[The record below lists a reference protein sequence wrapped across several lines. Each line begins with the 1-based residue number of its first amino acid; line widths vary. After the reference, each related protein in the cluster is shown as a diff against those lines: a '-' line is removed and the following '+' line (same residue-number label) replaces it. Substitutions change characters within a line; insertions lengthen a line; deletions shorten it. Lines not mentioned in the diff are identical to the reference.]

1 MFINCA
7 SKRVRASFYGIPLA
21 VRYHLRSPFPSEV
34 ALCYHQNISIFV
46 KIPIS
51 SALMQISWKRN
62 FYTLWIAEVI
72 AIIGFHSIQPFLP
85 YYIQEFEVGGLDQT
99 LIWAGHMGTAAGLA
113 MAISSPFWG
122 ALADRLGRKP
132 MVVRSM
138 IGGGLTVIAMAY
150 VTSVE
155 QLLAARLL
163 QGALAGTVTACLTL
177 VSTTT
182 PSPHLSFALGMMQ
195 GAFML
200 GASVGPLI
208 GGPFIDRF
216 GYHPCLIVAGV
227 LAALAGVAVQAWVRE
242 DFQPQAQPQER
253 TSVWRDARRLLA
265 IQPFFIMLVSLTL
278 IQFIFGFIMPVVP
291 LFLQELARTQDVLS
305 LAGVIFSI
313 GGLVGALSAALSSRW
328 SEHWGAKRTLVG
340 GLGATAL
347 FYLAQGLTTSVPM
360 LAALMVLS
368 GLATGAIRPVANT
381 LIARVVPESDRGKA
395 YGVMSSANSLGWSLG
410 PTIGGYVAAHWG
422 FRTAFFLTAFLFL
435 LVSGWIW
442 RVMKNHP
449 STEQEQQPAPAGARS
464 ARR

>member
-1 MFINCA
+1 
-7 SKRVRASFYGIPLA
+7 
-21 VRYHLRSPFPSEV
+21 
-34 ALCYHQNISIFV
+34 
-46 KIPIS
+46 
-51 SALMQISWKRN
+51 MQISWKRN
-62 FYTLWIAEVI
+62 FYTLWVAELM
-72 AIIGFHSIQPFLP
+72 AIIGFHAIQPFLP
-85 YYIQEFEVGGLDQT
+85 YYIQEFEVKDLGET

-155 QLLAARLL
+155 QLLVVRIL
-163 QGALAGTVTACLTL
+163 QGTLAGTVTACMTL

-182 PSPHLSFALGMMQ
+182 PSPHLSFALGLMQ

-216 GYHPCLIVAGV
+216 GYHPCLIVAGLLVV
-227 LAALAGVAVQAWVRE
+227 LAGIAVQLWVKE
-242 DFQPQAQPQER
+242 DFQRQPKIGAPS
-253 TSVWRDARRLLA
+253 SVWKDAWRLLE

-291 LFLQELARTQDVLS
+291 LFIQELAHTDDVLS
-305 LAGVIFSI
+305 LAGLIFSV
-313 GGLVGALSAALSSRW
+313 GGLVGALSSVLSSRW
-328 SEHWGAKRTLVG
+328 CEHWGAKQTLVW
-340 GLGATAL
+340 GLLASAV
-347 FYLAQGLTTSVPM
+347 FYLAQGLSTSVAM
-360 LAALMVLS
+360 LAVLMVCS

-395 YGVMSSANSLGWSLG
+395 YGVMSSASSLGWSLG
-410 PTIGGYVAAHWG
+410 PVMGGYVGAHWG
-422 FRTAFFLTAFLFL
+422 FRTAFFVTTVLF
-435 LVSGWIW
+435 VVVACWIW
-442 RVMKNHP
+442 KAMQP
-449 STEQEQQPAPAGARS
+449 STGIGTGRVALDEEIER
-464 ARR
+464 

>member
-1 MFINCA
+1 
-7 SKRVRASFYGIPLA
+7 
-21 VRYHLRSPFPSEV
+21 
-34 ALCYHQNISIFV
+34 
-46 KIPIS
+46 
-51 SALMQISWKRN
+51 MQISWKRN

-72 AIIGFHSIQPFLP
+72 AIIGFHAIQPFLP
-85 YYIQEFEVGGLDQT
+85 YYIQEFEVKDLGET

-113 MAISSPFWG
+113 MAFSSPFWG
-122 ALADRLGRKP
+122 ALADRIGRKP

-155 QLLAARLL
+155 QLLFMRIL
-163 QGALAGTVTACLTL
+163 QGGLAGTVTACMTL

-182 PSPHLSFALGMMQ
+182 PSPHLSFALGLMQ

-227 LAALAGVAVQAWVRE
+227 LVVLAGIAVQLWVKE
-242 DFQPQAQPQER
+242 DFLRQAPQQQV
-253 TSVWRDARRLLA
+253 SMWRDARSLLA

-291 LFLQELARTQDVLS
+291 LFLQELAHTDDVLS
-305 LAGVIFSI
+305 LAGLIFSI
-313 GGLVGALSAALSSRW
+313 GGLVGAFSSVVSSRW
-328 SEHWGAKRTLVG
+328 CEQWGAKQTLVW
-340 GLGATAL
+340 GLLASAV
-347 FYLAQGLTTSVPM
+347 FYLAQGLSTSVAM
-360 LAALMVLS
+360 LAVVMVCS

-395 YGVMSSANSLGWSLG
+395 FGVMSSANSLGWSLG
-410 PTIGGYVAAHWG
+410 PVMGGYVGAHWG
-422 FRTAFFLTAFLFL
+422 FRSAFFITALLF
-435 LVSGWIW
+435 VAVACWIW
-442 RVMKNHP
+442 KVMKP
-449 STEQEQQPAPAGARS
+449 STSAGAEQAVANEES
-464 ARR
+464 E